1 MTQAQER
8 LQKESRP
15 LSPLAYAGYA
25 LLFLIPGLGLI
36 PLLYFSIKGGNPHRR
51 NFARSFWIVFL
62 VGLLLFA
69 LLAWQVISVLNLH
82 IKNLSEFLA
91 AIKAFLQETAL
102 KLGLR

>member
-1 MTQAQER
+1 MSQHPAPAPSQD
-8 LQKESRP
+8 RP

-62 VGLLLFA
+62 AGLLLLA
-69 LLAWQVISVLNLH
+69 LLAFQVISVLNLH
-82 IKNLSEFLA
+82 IKNLAEFLA
-91 AIKAFLQETAL
+91 ALKAFLRETAL
-102 KLGLR
+102 KLGLL